1 MVQSTS
7 SAINAGAGNGEGHLD
22 IDFSFTDY
30 SQEDYIT
37 STADIKEFNRFLDRD
52 FAMPAGAGTSLVLLA
67 SLGIVLGKIKNARK
81 RKVR

>member
-7 SAINAGAGNGEGHLD
+7 SAVNAGAGNGDGHLD
-22 IDFSFTDY
+22 IDFSLTDY

-37 STADIKEFNRFLDRD
+37 STADIKDFNRFLAPD
-52 FAMPAGAGTSLVLLA
+52 FAMPAGVGLVFLPGI
-67 SLGIVLGKIKNARK
+67 GIVLGKIKNIRK